1 GQLVAEA
8 TAPFS
13 IDSSSNVTGQ
23 VGTDKAV
30 YLGNN
35 NVRVTG
41 SYEHT
46 QGNSP
51 INAVNA
57 KLTLVDAS
65 NQVLAE
71 TEQALGDLLP
81 GANGALTLDW
91 NTGTYAVGS
100 YRATLTLTS
109 AAQVLATSQSSFR
122 IEAGSTQLNGTL
134 VLSDQAP
141 APGTPEIASYTV
153 SNVG

>member
-1 GQLVAEA
+1 QPLTGLPFNQSQVENLTWPTGATFAGGYQVHGRLFSTGGQLVAEG
-8 TAPFS
+8 TAPRS
-13 IDSSSNVTGQ
+13 IDPSSNGAGQ
-23 VGTDKAV
+23 GGTDKGGH
-30 YLGNN
+30 LGNN

-109 AAQVLATSQSSFR
+109 AAQVLA
-122 IEAGSTQLNGTL
+122 
-134 VLSDQAP
+134 
-141 APGTPEIASYTV
+141 
-153 SNVG
+153 